1 MDTQAEIV
9 QPNMKR
15 MGFIPNAGKKKEAMK
30 QALTLAY
37 QILNFLTLLITDK
50 GKYSQQQKEL
60 LDALE
65 SEGILRKDDVTNN
78 KEWLK
83 QLTRLQKWLI
93 RIIQTGKINQL
104 EEWGLNL
111 KGLYN
116 RLNDED
122 SLKHFGK
129 PLSAY
134 GKEVIIG

>member
-1 MDTQAEIV
+1 
-9 QPNMKR
+9 

>member
-1 MDTQAEIV
+1 
-9 QPNMKR
+9 
-15 MGFIPNAGKKKEAMK
+15 MGFIPNAGKKKEATK
-30 QALTLAY
+30 KALTIAH
-37 QILNFLTLLITDK
+37 QILNFLTLLITDEE
-50 GKYSQQQKEL
+50 KYSQQQEEL
-60 LDALE
+60 IYALE

-93 RIIQTGKINQL
+93 RIIQTGKIDHL

-134 GKEVIIG
+134 GKKVIIR